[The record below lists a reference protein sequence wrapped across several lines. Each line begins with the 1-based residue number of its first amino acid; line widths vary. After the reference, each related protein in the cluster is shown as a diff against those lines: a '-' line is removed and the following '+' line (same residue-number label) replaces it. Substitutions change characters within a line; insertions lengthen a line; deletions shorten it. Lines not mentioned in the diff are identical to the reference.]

1 MDVTEFKATS
11 RGILLLAYLAAIVL
25 GPMLWVQ
32 RVSAQNL
39 LVNGDFSQGSENQP
53 GSWSSQAWIDLPTTT
68 FAWIAPSSGES
79 GQLQINN
86 DKLNDSRWTQSVILD
101 PGLYYAGA
109 EISTQGVPPQ
119 SWAGALVSV
128 GDQSVA
134 SMDVKG
140 DSNWGERGVFFKVDR
155 AHTKVDVKLRLAGF
169 KNFAT
174 GQASFRNAVLYKLDS
189 APRGAMVLDLDADTR
204 LWAGN
209 PWTLL
214 PVWTL
219 LLLALLAGWRL
230 LGVSPIIADESQGP
244 QAGSRSASR

>member
-1 MDVTEFKATS
+1 MDVTGLRPLR
-11 RGILLLAYLAAIVL
+11 RGILLLGYLAAIAL
-25 GPMLWVQ
+25 GPLLSAQ
-32 RVSAQNL
+32 GASAQNL
-39 LVNGDFSQGSENQP
+39 LVNGDFSQGSDNQP
-53 GSWSSQAWIDLPTTT
+53 GSWRSEAWIDLPTTT
-68 FAWIAPSSGES
+68 FAWVAPTGGES

-86 DKLNDSRWTQSVILD
+86 DKLNDSRWTQSVILE

-109 EISTQGVPPQ
+109 DISTQGVPPQ

-140 DSNWGERGVFFKVDR
+140 DSNWSERGVFFTVDR
-155 AHTKVDVKLRLAGF
+155 AHTRVDVKLRLAGF

-189 APRGAMVLDLDADTR
+189 APKGALVLDLDADTR

-214 PVWTL
+214 PVWLFL
-219 LLLALLAGWRL
+219 LVALVLGWRL
-230 LGVSPIIADESQGP
+230 LGASPIIADESPGH
-244 QAGSRSASR
+244 QAGSRSA